1 MTTPQ
6 QEIEQQVR
14 EALKA
19 RDQERLAT
27 LRMLLSAI
35 NNERIR
41 TGEEV
46 DEETFWS
53 LVRKSIKQRHES
65 SEQYRA
71 GERDDLAD
79 KEDREA
85 EILEAYLPP
94 AVDEAE
100 LTQAIRSLVEAEEL
114 SGQQAIG
121 PIMKAMMERYSGR
134 ADGSTINRLARQIL
148 AEQD

>member
-6 QEIEQQVR
+6 QQIEQQVQ
-14 EALKA
+14 EAMKA

-46 DEETFWS
+46 DEAAFMG
-53 LVRKSIKQRHES
+53 LVRKGIKQRTES

-71 GERDDLAD
+71 GGREELAA

-94 AVDEAE
+94 AVNEEE
-100 LTQAIRSLVEAEEL
+100 LMQAIRSFLDEEGL
-114 SGQQAIG
+114 SGPQAIG
-121 PIMKAMMERYSGR
+121 PIMKAMMARYSGR
-134 ADGSTINRLARQIL
+134 ADGSTINQLARQVL

>member
-6 QEIEQQVR
+6 QQIEQQVR
-14 EALKA
+14 AALKA

-27 LRMLLSAI
+27 LRMLLAAI

-46 DEETFWS
+46 DEPTFFN
-53 LVRKSIKQRHES
+53 LVQKAIKQRHES

-71 GERDDLAD
+71 GSREDLASR
-79 KEDREA
+79 EDREA
-85 EILEAYLPP
+85 AILATYLP
-94 AVDEAE
+94 EAIGEEE
-100 LTQAIRSLVEAEEL
+100 LAEAIRSFLEAESL
-114 SGQQAIG
+114 SGPQAIG
-121 PIMKAMMERYSGR
+121 PVMKAMLARYSGR

-148 AEQD
+148 AEHD

>member
-6 QEIEQQVR
+6 QQIEQQVQ
-14 EALKA
+14 EAMKA

-27 LRMLLSAI
+27 LRMLLTAI

-46 DEETFWS
+46 DEAAFLG
-53 LVRKSIKQRHES
+53 LVRKGIKQRQES

-71 GERDDLAD
+71 GGREELAA

-85 EILEAYLPP
+85 AILEAYLPP
-94 AVDEAE
+94 AVDEDE
-100 LTQAIRSLVEAEEL
+100 LRQAIRSFLEEEGL
-114 SGQQAIG
+114 SGPQAIG
-121 PIMKAMMERYSGR
+121 PIMKAMLARYSGR
-134 ADGSTINRLARQIL
+134 ADGSTINQLARQVL

>member
-6 QEIEQQVR
+6 HEIQRQVR

-19 RDQERLAT
+19 GDRERLAT
-27 LRMLLSAI
+27 LRMLLAAI
-35 NNERIR
+35 DNERIR
-41 TGEEV
+41 IGEDV
-46 DEETFWS
+46 DEATFLS
-53 LVRKSIKQRHES
+53 LVRKGIKQRRES

-71 GERDDLAD
+71 GEREDLAA

-94 AVDEAE
+94 AVDEEE
-100 LTQAIRSLVEAEEL
+100 LMQAIRAFLQEEDL
-114 SGQQAIG
+114 SGPQAIG
-121 PIMKAMMERYSGR
+121 PIMKTIMARYSGR
-134 ADGSTINRLARQIL
+134 TDGSTINRLARHIL